1 MTAIT
6 WTIIYF
12 FLCLVG
18 TARGVFETG
27 LDSDKFYSEVERWT
41 ISFIAAVIVALSL
54 WLMYLA
60 GAFVAVTGY
69 EGTMGWFTAW
79 ILLLP
84 IVFVKMIYT
93 SVVAQKYHRL
103 ILPVSSLISLY
114 SMGAFNN
121 IANF

>member
-1 MTAIT
+1 MTVIT

-12 FLCLVG
+12 FLFLVG
-18 TARGVFETG
+18 TARGVLELG
-27 LDSDKFYSEVERWT
+27 LDTDKFYSEVDRWV
-41 ISFIAAVIVALSL
+41 ISFIATVVISL
-54 WLMYLA
+54 TMWMMYLA
-60 GAFVAVTGY
+60 GAFVAATGY
-69 EGTMGWFTAW
+69 EGTMGWFTVW

-84 IVFVKMIYT
+84 IGVVKMIYT

-103 ILPVSSLISLY
+103 ILPVLSLISLY

>member
-12 FLCLVG
+12 FLLMVG
-18 TARGVFETG
+18 IARGVFETG
-27 LDSDKFYSEVERWT
+27 LDSDKFYREVDRWAV
-41 ISFIAAVIVALSL
+41 SCVCAAVITLTL
-54 WLMYLA
+54 CLMYLS
-60 GAFVAVTGY
+60 GAFVGVTGY

-84 IVFVKMIYT
+84 IEVVKMIYT

-103 ILPVSSLISLY
+103 ILPALSLIALY
-114 SMGAFNN
+114 NMGAFNN
-121 IANF
+121 IANL